1 MFRSIKQL
9 KNDFVLSNNRAWYN
23 EWIKENAK
31 GRVLDVGRSDR
42 WRYHF
47 PTIDINPN
55 MRPTFL
61 GNIEKTAFPDE
72 CFDTVLCNGMIE
84 YVDNP
89 QAMIDEV
96 LRITKSTAI
105 FGFVGKDYKP
115 SKQPWKFYEGKESI
129 PNQVERKDFGKKYHF
144 IICKK

>member
-1 MFRSIKQL
+1 MRRPIKQL
-9 KNDFVLSNNRAWYN
+9 KKDFAPSASRIWYN
-23 EWIKENAK
+23 KWIEENAK
-31 GRVLDVGRSDR
+31 GMVLDVGRSDR

-47 PTIDINPN
+47 STIDINPN

-61 GNIEKTAFPDE
+61 GNIEKTSFPNE
-72 CFDTVLCNGMIE
+72 CFDTVLCNGMYE

-96 LRITKSTAI
+96 LRITKGTAI

-115 SKQPWKFYEGKESI
+115 SKEPWKFYEGKEII
-129 PNQVERKDFGKKYHF
+129 PNQVECKDFGNEYHY